1 MNTKKD
7 RSIGVIIFH
16 MKSGKPEFLIIKHR
30 QGHWSFPK
38 GHKEKGETDIQTAKR
53 ELSEETGITDVKFI
67 SEKIELSEV
76 YIFNSGKNH
85 RVEKSVDYFI
95 AEVFSETVKID
106 NKEIVNFQW
115 CEQEEGLKLVTF
127 TESENLLKKA
137 YNIISNKN
145 EKEIS

>member
-7 RSIGVIIFH
+7 RSIGVIIFF
-16 MKSGKPEFLIIKHR
+16 MKSGVPEFLIIKHR

-38 GHKEKGETDIQTAKR
+38 GHMEKGETDLQTAKR

-67 SEKIELSEV
+67 SEGIELSEV
-76 YIFNSGKNH
+76 YLFNSGKNH

-106 NKEIVNFQW
+106 NMEIVNFQW
-115 CEQEEGLKLVTF
+115 CGLDKGLKLVTF
-127 TESENLLKKA
+127 PESENLLNKA
-137 YNIISNKN
+137 YKIILNKN
-145 EKEIS
+145 DKEIS